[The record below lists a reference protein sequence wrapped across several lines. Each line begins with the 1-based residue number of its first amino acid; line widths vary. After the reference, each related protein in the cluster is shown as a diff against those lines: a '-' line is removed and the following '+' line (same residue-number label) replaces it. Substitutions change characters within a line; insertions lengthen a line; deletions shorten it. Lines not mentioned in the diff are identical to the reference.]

1 MASFGELLEELRSD
15 KKMTQKDLANVLH
28 VSVGTISNYERDVYY
43 PEIEKLIN
51 LADYFHVTIDYL
63 LGRCEHN
70 FSPDVFEE
78 KIVDNIDIGMAIKM
92 IRNLPSERK
101 RALLLLLDDMNFRVA
116 FNQYRKKETLCEVP
130 QKS

>member
-1 MASFGELLEELRSD
+1 MASFEELLEELRSD

-116 FNQYRKKETLCEVP
+116 FNQYRKKETL
-130 QKS
+130 

>member
-15 KKMTQKDLANVLH
+15 KKMTQKYLANVLH

-116 FNQYRKKETLCEVP
+116 FNQYRKKETL
-130 QKS
+130 

>member
-116 FNQYRKKETLCEVP
+116 FNQYRKKETL
-130 QKS
+130 

>member
-1 MASFGELLEELRSD
+1 
-15 KKMTQKDLANVLH
+15 MTQKDLANVLH

-116 FNQYRKKETLCEVP
+116 FNQYRKKETL
-130 QKS
+130 

>member
-15 KKMTQKDLANVLH
+15 KKMTQKDVANVLH

-116 FNQYRKKETLCEVP
+116 FNQYRKKETL
-130 QKS
+130 

>member
-63 LGRCEHN
+63 LGRCEHS

-116 FNQYRKKETLCEVP
+116 FNQYRKKETL
-130 QKS
+130 

>member
-1 MASFGELLEELRSD
+1 MYGFIWGIAGR
-15 KKMTQKDLANVLH
+15 TAVGQKDDTKRFGKCVH

-116 FNQYRKKETLCEVP
+116 FNQYRKKETL
-130 QKS
+130 